1 MIIKKTMFLI
11 LVLIILTEFIIL
23 PLIYGEVADELG
35 FFEINKNIS
44 LIIVCDDC
52 SFVNITSVKYPN
64 SSIQIINQPMT
75 KTNQEFTYSFNNTDL
90 IGEYFYTACG
100 DVGDEPLVCESVLFT
115 ITNSGHE
122 LKTGESII
130 YIIFLI
136 TSLFTFCLCLYFSI
150 TIPFRNSRRDDG
162 TIININD
169 MKYLKIFLMVI
180 SYILLMFIFGIVRS
194 ITANYLSINGAYRLF
209 NFLFFLMFSFMY
221 PLFVTSLILTVV
233 MYLSS
238 KKLQKALERGVP
250 IR

>member
-1 MIIKKTMFLI
+1 
-11 LVLIILTEFIIL
+11 
-23 PLIYGEVADELG
+23 
-35 FFEINKNIS
+35 
-44 LIIVCDDC
+44 
-52 SFVNITSVKYPN
+52 
-64 SSIQIINQPMT
+64 
-75 KTNQEFTYSFNNTDL
+75 
-90 IGEYFYTACG
+90 
-100 DVGDEPLVCESVLFT
+100 
-115 ITNSGHE
+115 
-122 LKTGESII
+122 
-130 YIIFLI
+130 
-136 TSLFTFCLCLYFSI
+136 
-150 TIPFRNSRRDDG
+150 
-162 TIININD
+162 